1 MMVQIKSPKHCI
13 KFISKHPRLIWF
25 VIGHLIWGTAS
36 LSVGGLKTSA
46 LRFKPQEQLQMM
58 QDSLQDVLY
67 ACYFQLNDAFESWF
81 QSIEMT

>member
-58 QDSLQDVLY
+58 QDSSQDVL
-67 ACYFQLNDAFESWF
+67 FMLVTSNS
-81 QSIEMT
+81 MTLLRVGFSQ